1 MADNKTAVTVGR
13 YTDFAVFDKADFDQ
27 KMRAGYSFDQ
37 YMIDE
42 KNHGFRIAIGPNQ
55 AAKNK
60 FQVYVYH
67 VDGREY
73 YKVNPIPVSWD
84 IRAGR
89 KGNAIGVRFD
99 PLNPYD
105 AVIDKSVN
113 SSGYQVSGQYND
125 STKKLAGETPILIAF
140 ILSLF
145 SIAVSLTGA
154 GVLLSIASIIIL
166 MCSKAES
173 GLRKP
178 AMILAIVGIVLSV
191 ISVVVWVVMFF
202 GYIFY

>member
-73 YKVNPIPVSWD
+73 YKVNPIPVKVAM
-84 IRAGR
+84 RKLGYAAG
-89 KGNAIGVRFD
+89 
-99 PLNPYD
+99 PLRLPLTEMEPEHE
-105 AVIDKSVN
+105 ALLESCL
-113 SSGYQVSGQYND
+113 
-125 STKKLAGETPILIAF
+125 KKHG
-140 ILSLF
+140 
-145 SIAVSLTGA
+145 
-154 GVLLSIASIIIL
+154 LL
-166 MCSKAES
+166 K
-173 GLRKP
+173 
-178 AMILAIVGIVLSV
+178 
-191 ISVVVWVVMFF
+191 
-202 GYIFY
+202 